1 MKLYWEQPKKSL
13 SANPKG
19 RRYHPQFVRFCLSL
33 YTKSSAAYKELQD
46 VLVLPTEKTL
56 INYGI
61 HNGKIKQ
68 LQDLVSS
75 YSGCKRYVTIVFDE
89 MKIKSSLVYDKNNAY
104 GEIVGFGKDLYQAK
118 C

>member
-1 MKLYWEQPKKSL
+1 MKLYWEQPKKSFA
-13 SANPKG
+13 ANPKG

-56 INYGI
+56 INYKNVFKPKPGI

-75 YSGCKRYVTIVFDE
+75 YSGCKRYVTMHCV
-89 MKIKSSLVYDKNNAY
+89 
-104 GEIVGFGKDLYQAK
+104 
-118 C
+118 

>member
-1 MKLYWEQPKKSL
+1 MLVTLY
-13 SANPKG
+13 
-19 RRYHPQFVRFCLSL
+19 
-33 YTKSSAAYKELQD
+33 KSSAAYKELQD
-46 VLVLPTEKTL
+46 VLVLPTEKKL
-56 INYGI
+56 INYKNVFKPKPGI

-68 LQDLVSS
+68 LQDLVTS

-89 MKIKSSLVYDKNNAY
+89 MKIKSSLVYDKNN